1 MKITKT
7 RLKEIIKEELETV
20 ITEADRNAGQSTPYQ
35 ISKLDPNFK
44 FQKQPTR
51 GSDERLM
58 VLQDIDNSK
67 TATVFNYEGEVMG
80 TGLDLTSSPK
90 WLDSI
95 VKYGPGLVKAA
106 MKQKYG
112 R

>member
-1 MKITKT
+1 MKITKQ
-7 RLKEIIKEELETV
+7 RLKQIIKEELDATLN
-20 ITEADRNAGQSTPYQ
+20 EADRMAGQSIPSQ
-35 ISKLDPNFK
+35 IMRLDPNFK
-44 FQKQPTR
+44 FDKQPTR

-58 VLQDIDNSK
+58 VLQDIEGN

-80 TGLDLTSSPK
+80 TGLDLNSSPK

-95 VKYGPGLVKAA
+95 VRYSPGLVKAS
-106 MKQKYG
+106 MREKYG